1 MIPDPKVTQEIY
13 GNHSAIDVDAI
24 IRRSEIE
31 LPAYELK
38 QGILLLE
45 KNGKQDPDMI
55 DKLMKTTCAIANI
68 GPDSTGKILVGV
80 TDKKADSDRAAEID
94 GVIPK
99 KVGKRFVVGVAREAK
114 RVKLSVE
121 KYFALL
127 RDGVKNSAL
136 SEPLRGE
143 ILSNIDYNEFY
154 GLGVIIITIP
164 PQKSLSYFGDDV
176 YWRNGDTTEAAKQA
190 KRIAEIAGRFK

>member
-154 GLGVIIITIP
+154 
-164 PQKSLSYFGDDV
+164 
-176 YWRNGDTTEAAKQA
+176 
-190 KRIAEIAGRFK
+190 